1 MIFLDDIRPVRFVPL
16 ILTLLF
22 LSFGVAGCRVTVLS
36 PSSDDTARDRNA
48 VLEEE
53 NQVLT
58 RENEGL
64 KVRISEAESEW
75 DPMAVQLSEATPRL
89 ISMTIQDSS
98 LVEPLDEKTGS
109 SQLILRMSPSDDR
122 GRFLQV
128 VGGLSVTVVG
138 VSVQEDPILLAQQ
151 AFTPTEVRDAWRGGL
166 MGSGYVFEIPLTG
179 SRHEELPD
187 SLDVVTLFESGAGD
201 QLGLR
206 DERPVRVRRS
216 TP

>member
-36 PSSDDTARDRNA
+36 PSSDDSVRDRNA
-48 VLEEE
+48 MLEEE
-53 NQVLT
+53 NQALT

-98 LVEPLDEKTGS
+98 LVEPLDGKTGS

-138 VSVQEDPILLAQQ
+138 VSVQEGPILLAQQ
-151 AFTPTEVRDAWRGGL
+151 VFTPPEVRDAWRGGL

-179 SRHEELPD
+179 SLHEELPD
-187 SLDVVTLFESGAGD
+187 SLDVVTLFESGSGD
-201 QLGLR
+201 QPELR
-206 DERPVRVRRS
+206 DERPVRVRRF